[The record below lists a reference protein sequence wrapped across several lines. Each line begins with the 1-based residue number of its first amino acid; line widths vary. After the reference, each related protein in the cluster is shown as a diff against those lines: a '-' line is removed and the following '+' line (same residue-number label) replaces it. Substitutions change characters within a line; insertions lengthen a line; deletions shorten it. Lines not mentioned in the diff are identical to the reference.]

1 MENLF
6 IPIDAPELTIKDQ
19 IISEFSPT
27 RQWAKNMDDGDP
39 AGNLYDIEEIT
50 TISDLAMDENIEQ
63 IIAHH
68 ADKSKE

>member
-27 RQWAKNMDDGDP
+27 RQF
-39 AGNLYDIEEIT
+39 
-50 TISDLAMDENIEQ
+50 
-63 IIAHH
+63 IAHTS
-68 ADKSKE
+68 AEKKAAQEAAKTPTSAGKPKTGSKK